1 MKYIFQC
8 GTTDEIY
15 YDSKKQGIAM
25 VGDLGE
31 DFIPLRE
38 KLVGVSAA
46 EKQLIVMAAFL
57 YTVQQYTELQMSG
70 STEESS
76 EPLPQLITE
85 IEFEYDPDSKLVENR
100 SNDEKVVEST
110 GGSIKGN
117 KKDEMN

>member
-1 MKYIFQC
+1 
-8 GTTDEIY
+8 
-15 YDSKKQGIAM
+15 
-25 VGDLGE
+25 
-31 DFIPLRE
+31 
-38 KLVGVSAA
+38 
-46 EKQLIVMAAFL
+46 
-57 YTVQQYTELQMSG
+57 VQQYTELQMSG